1 MNKLEIIASRIYDH
15 EKMLSQRSIWSFKE
29 RTVVFTNGCFDILH
43 LGHIEY
49 LAKAAE
55 LGDELVIG
63 LNSDSSVKKIKGPHR
78 PITDERSRAMIL
90 ASLTFVTAVIIFDED
105 TPYELI
111 SRLKPDILVKGEDYR
126 KDEIVGHDIVESYGG
141 KVVRIE
147 LTPGYS
153 TTAIEQKILQLQ
165 K

>member
-1 MNKLEIIASRIYDH
+1 MNKLELIESRIFDR
-15 EKMLSQRSIWSFKE
+15 ERMRRQRSIWTFKE
-29 RTVVFTNGCFDILH
+29 RRVVFTNGCFDILH

-63 LNSDSSVKKIKGPHR
+63 LNSDSSVKKLKGHYR
-78 PITDERSRAMIL
+78 PINDERSRAMVM
-90 ASLTFVTAVIIFDED
+90 ASLSFVAAVIVFDEE

-111 SRLKPDILVKGEDYR
+111 KLVQPDVLVKGNDY
-126 KDEIVGHDIVESYGG
+126 KKEQIAGYDIVEGRGG
-141 KVVRIE
+141 QVVTIE

-153 TTAIEQKILQLQ
+153 TSSIEQKILHLH

>member
-126 KDEIVGHDIVESYGG
+126 KDEIVGRDIVESYGG